1 MAVYIILTA
10 LTIAM
15 ACPVQKPVRSGNN
28 TENDEKRMGIVRPQF
43 TGGQLCNIV
52 CLTGIFT
59 LLFAVSACRYQV
71 GNDYTRYEEFFHLIP
86 LKQVVPTEFGFNQIV
101 LLMQFLF
108 GIDTKLTIF
117 ALFAFVTVFFMV
129 KAVYDQSENFF
140 FSFFLFMTLSYY
152 FQSLNTVR
160 YYLAWAVA
168 VFSMKYVLK
177 KQYGRFSVLI
187 LFTATIHKSVLLVIP
202 VYILASFNWKRW
214 QIFLLAAVSAS
225 GIFLKDLYLKAVV
238 LLYPSYANTSYLD
251 GGTSVINIVRII
263 GVLVFTLIYYRQAV
277 AEDRQN
283 RFYFQLNIFA
293 LLLYLC
299 GSFIPE
305 ISRVG
310 YYMTAGHIF
319 LLPSVIAKIENQR
332 QRRFWTV
339 VIVLAAVLYFGIF
352 LIKAQDLLVRIV
364 PYHTWIFDHAA

>member
-10 LTIAM
+10 LTVAM
-15 ACPVQKPVRSGNN
+15 ACPVQKPVCGGNN
-28 TENDEKRMGIVRPQF
+28 TENDGKRMGIVRPRF
-43 TGGQLCNIV
+43 RRGQLCNIV

-59 LLFAVSACRYQV
+59 LLFAVSACRYRV

-86 LKQVVPTEFGFNQIV
+86 LKQVVPTEFGFNRIV

-129 KAVYDQSENFF
+129 KAVYDQSENFL

-177 KQYGRFSVLI
+177 KQYGRFILLI
-187 LFTATIHKSVLLVIP
+187 LLTATIHKSVLLVIP
-202 VYILASFNWKRW
+202 VYILANFPWKRW
-214 QIFLLAAVSAS
+214 QIFVLAVVSAS

-238 LLYPSYANTSYLD
+238 LLYPSYENTSYLD

-263 GVLVFTLIYYRQAV
+263 GVLVFTLIYYRQAI
-277 AEDRQN
+277 AEDKQN

-319 LLPSVIAKIENQR
+319 LLPSVIAKIESR
-332 QRRFWTV
+332 KQRRFWAV

-364 PYHTWIFDHAA
+364 PYHTWIFDHVA

>member
-10 LTIAM
+10 LTVAM
-15 ACPVQKPVRSGNN
+15 ACPVQKPVCGGNN
-28 TENDEKRMGIVRPQF
+28 TENDGKRMGIVRPRF
-43 TGGQLCNIV
+43 RRGQLCNIV

-59 LLFAVSACRYQV
+59 LLFAVSACRYRV

-86 LKQVVPTEFGFNQIV
+86 LKQVVPTEFGFNRIV

-129 KAVYDQSENFF
+129 KAVYDQSENFL

-177 KQYGRFSVLI
+177 KQYGRFILLI
-187 LFTATIHKSVLLVIP
+187 LLTATIHKSVLLVIP
-202 VYILASFNWKRW
+202 VYILANFPWKRW
-214 QIFLLAAVSAS
+214 QIFVLAAVSAS

-238 LLYPSYANTSYLD
+238 LLYPSYENTSYLD

-263 GVLVFTLIYYRQAV
+263 GVLVFTLIYYRQAI

-319 LLPSVIAKIENQR
+319 LLPSVIAKIEDRR
-332 QRRFWTV
+332 QRRFWTA

-364 PYHTWIFDHAA
+364 PYHTWIFERPV

>member
-10 LTIAM
+10 LTVAM
-15 ACPVQKPVRSGNN
+15 ACPVQKPVCGGNN
-28 TENDEKRMGIVRPQF
+28 TENEGKRMGIVRPRF
-43 TGGQLCNIV
+43 RRGQLCNIV

-59 LLFAVSACRYQV
+59 LLFAVSACRYRV

-86 LKQVVPTEFGFNQIV
+86 LKQVVPTEFGFNRIV

-129 KAVYDQSENFF
+129 KAVYDQSENFL

-177 KQYGRFSVLI
+177 KQYGRFILLI
-187 LFTATIHKSVLLVIP
+187 LLTATIHKSVLLVIP
-202 VYILASFNWKRW
+202 VYILANFPWKRW
-214 QIFLLAAVSAS
+214 QIFVLAVVSAS

-238 LLYPSYANTSYLD
+238 LLYPSYENTSYLD

-263 GVLVFTLIYYRQAV
+263 GVLVFTLIYYRQV
-277 AEDRQN
+277 IAEDKQN

-319 LLPSVIAKIENQR
+319 LLPSVIAKIESR
-332 QRRFWTV
+332 KQRRFWAV

-364 PYHTWIFDHAA
+364 PYHTWIFDHVA

>member
-10 LTIAM
+10 LTVAM
-15 ACPVQKPVRSGNN
+15 ACPVQKPVCGGNN
-28 TENDEKRMGIVRPQF
+28 TENEGKRMGIVRPRF
-43 TGGQLCNIV
+43 RRGQLCNIV

-59 LLFAVSACRYQV
+59 LLFVVSACRYRV

-86 LKQVVPTEFGFNQIV
+86 LKQVVPTEFGFNRIV

-129 KAVYDQSENFF
+129 KAVYDQSENFL

-177 KQYGRFSVLI
+177 KQYGRFILLI
-187 LFTATIHKSVLLVIP
+187 LLTATIHKSVLLVIP
-202 VYILASFNWKRW
+202 VYILANFPWKRW
-214 QIFLLAAVSAS
+214 QIFVLAVVSAS

-238 LLYPSYANTSYLD
+238 LLYPSYENTSYLD

-263 GVLVFTLIYYRQAV
+263 GVLVFTLIYYRQAI

-319 LLPSVIAKIENQR
+319 LLPSVIAKIEDRR

>member
-10 LTIAM
+10 LTVAM
-15 ACPVQKPVRSGNN
+15 ACLVQKPVCGGNN
-28 TENDEKRMGIVRPQF
+28 TENDEKRMGTVRTQF
-43 TGGQLCNIV
+43 TRGQLCNVV

-86 LKQVVPTEFGFNQIV
+86 LNQVVPTEVGFNLIV
-101 LLMQFLF
+101 LFMQFLF
-108 GIDTKLTIF
+108 GIDTRLTIF

-129 KAVYDQSENFF
+129 KAVYDQSENFL

-177 KQYGRFSVLI
+177 RQYGKFILLI
-187 LFTATIHKSVLLVIP
+187 LLTATIHKSVLLVIP
-202 VYILASFNWKRW
+202 VYILANLRWKRW
-214 QIFLLAAVSAS
+214 QMLLLAAAASS
-225 GIFLKDLYLKAVV
+225 GIFFRNLYLKAVV
-238 LLYPSYANTSYLD
+238 LLYPSYENTSYLD
-251 GGTSVINIVRII
+251 GGTSVINIVRIV

-277 AEDRQN
+277 AQDRQN

-319 LLPSVIAKIENQR
+319 LLPSVIAQIESR
-332 QRRFWTV
+332 KQRRFWTV